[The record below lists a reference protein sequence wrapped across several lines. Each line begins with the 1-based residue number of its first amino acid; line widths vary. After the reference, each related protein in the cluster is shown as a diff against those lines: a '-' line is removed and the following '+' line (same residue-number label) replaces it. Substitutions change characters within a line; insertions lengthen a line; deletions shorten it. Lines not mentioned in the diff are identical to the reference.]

1 LLTEI
6 FHLIFQSCTPHQLL
20 HGLDDNGLK
29 DNQTGQPDT
38 FKRRGRIFA
47 VVSISGNTTQGM
59 IRNDVA
65 YFFYSVMVASVDEV

>member
-1 LLTEI
+1 
-6 FHLIFQSCTPHQLL
+6 L

-65 YFFYSVMVASVDEV
+65 YLFYSVMVASVDEV